1 MFDIDFEAI
10 ALAILNRPEDPRS
23 LPEEL
28 EAVRAELRVY
38 EDMQANLNSNL
49 AEYPDILDALETLQC
64 SVFPPEEI
72 SAPFQLEEKYFD
84 KYKELQK
91 ELDDRERHIELQRV
105 RMGKDVVNLNNY
117 AQVNA
122 YLEGEVSILNLRNRN
137 QTGMLEDYE
146 KETLRLES
154 LVQLYRDR
162 LATVSRDYSN
172 NADMWRKAYEDLEQY
187 KQTSC

>member
-91 ELDDRERHIELQRV
+91 ELAKIRAR
-105 RMGKDVVNLNNY
+105 
-117 AQVNA
+117 AQMT
-122 YLEGEVSILNLRNRN
+122 
-137 QTGMLEDYE
+137 QD
-146 KETLRLES
+146 
-154 LVQLYRDR
+154 YRD
-162 LATVSRDYSN
+162 
-172 NADMWRKAYEDLEQY
+172 NADMWRRACDVLQEENETLLSEADYSYELYIYYSRKYRESQSV
-187 KQTSC
+187 QTN